1 MEARHLQVI
10 LFWWRYHWVMSNSMQ
25 CILHRLIYR
34 FQFLLSKCWTG
45 DQKLSWKSEWVTLWK
60 PGNNPMR
67 HNTCAMLL
75 LCCVFVYLF
84 IRQGL
89 IWPFCCCI
97 WWMFALCGES
107 SAFLSHLPLLKIWKL
122 FSTLLHAVKVSL
134 YHWKLPAVTTNA
146 FHVCLSH
153 FMGFLVTIYH
163 TLDLQAYYFGNL
175 IC

>member
-1 MEARHLQVI
+1 MLDWGPEIKLKVWMSDPVETRKQPNAPQYLRHVLK
-10 LFWWRYHWVMSNSMQ
+10 
-25 CILHRLIYR
+25 
-34 FQFLLSKCWTG
+34 LSKNVQYC
-45 DQKLSWKSEWVTLWK
+45 
-60 PGNNPMR
+60 
-67 HNTCAMLL
+67 
-75 LCCVFVYLF
+75 CCVFVYLF

-89 IWPFCCCI
+89 IWPFCCCCCI

-107 SAFLSHLPLLKIWKL
+107 SAFLSRLPLLKIWKL